1 VPDYRFNPVTA
12 AGRESGSPEHRICRD
27 DGDATA
33 EALHIMSAFS
43 SPDRD
48 IEVWDGDRL
57 VIHLC
62 RALERWPNCQ
72 IIQIADH
79 RAERALLRNS
89 VFGGCH

>member
-1 VPDYRFNPVTA
+1 MGEYRFYPVTA
-12 AGRESGSPEHRICRD
+12 SGRIFGPPQHTICRD
-27 DGDATA
+27 DAEATA

-48 IEVWDGDRL
+48 IEVWDGARL
-57 VIHLC
+57 VIHLY
-62 RALERWPNCQ
+62 RALERRPVCQ

-79 RAERALLRNS
+79 VAERTLLRNS

>member
-1 VPDYRFNPVTA
+1 MPDYRLYPVTA
-12 AGRESGSPEHRICRD
+12 AGRRSGPPQRAICRD
-27 DGDATA
+27 DADATV

-43 SPDRD
+43 SSDRD

-57 VIHLC
+57 VIHLS

-72 IIQIADH
+72 IIPIADH
-79 RAERALLRNS
+79 HAERALLRNS

>member
-1 VPDYRFNPVTA
+1 MPDYQFYPVTA
-12 AGRESGSPEHRICRD
+12 AGSISGHPQRTICRD
-27 DGDATA
+27 DADAAA

-48 IEVWDGDRL
+48 IEVWDGARL
-57 VIHLC
+57 VIHLYH
-62 RALERWPNCQ
+62 ALERRPICQ